1 MIEKALKYLAN
12 LNISPS
18 ERIITEVDSNNEER
32 TFIIDDRG
40 VGREV
45 EARSSLSDDV
55 LHVRTLTS
63 LIDYIKSEEFRP
75 INKQYLHVVSE
86 RKVSLISE
94 LDSTGVREQLITTDA
109 IVPTFEYEYF
119 HDAEELIIALQSKFT
134 KTGDCDVLLKVIGN
148 VKEDNVR
155 TTGDTG
161 ISQAVTIQTGIT
173 SVGDVKVPNPV
184 TLAPYRT
191 FLEVEQPSSEFI
203 FRMKDG
209 PKGAIFEA
217 DGGAWRN
224 EAIANVRDYLAEELK
239 DEIESGRI
247 TIIA

>member
-1 MIEKALKYLAN
+1 MIKNALQYLIEK
-12 LNISPS
+12 NIKPNDRLV
-18 ERIITEVDSNNEER
+18 EFTDVDNNGR
-32 TFIIDDRG
+32 QFFIDDRG
-40 VGREV
+40 HATEIEDISNLSAHTLEV
-45 EARSSLSDDV
+45 K
-55 LHVRTLTS
+55 TLTS
-63 LIDYIKSEEFRP
+63 LVDYIKSDEKRP
-75 INKQYLHVVSE
+75 ITKSYLHVVDE
-86 RKVSLISE
+86 EAVSLFSG
-94 LDSTGVREQLITTDA
+94 LDSKGYRERLITTSA
-109 IVPTFEYEYF
+109 IVPNFEYEYF
-119 HDAEELIIALQSKFT
+119 HDAEELIIALQSTFT
-134 KTGDCDVLLKVIGN
+134 NTEDREVLLKVIGN

-161 ISQAVTIQTGIT
+161 ISQAVTIKTGIT

-209 PKGAIFEA
+209 PRGAIFEA

-224 EAIANVRDYLAEELK
+224 EAIKNVRTYLEKELK
-239 DEIESGRI
+239 EEVASGRI